1 MGTNFYAVIP
11 VKKRDKERAKKL
23 IDENKF
29 KEAQIM
35 LV

>member
-11 VKKRDKERAKKL
+11 VKKRDKEKAKKL

-29 KEAQIM
+29 KEAADF
-35 LV
+35 